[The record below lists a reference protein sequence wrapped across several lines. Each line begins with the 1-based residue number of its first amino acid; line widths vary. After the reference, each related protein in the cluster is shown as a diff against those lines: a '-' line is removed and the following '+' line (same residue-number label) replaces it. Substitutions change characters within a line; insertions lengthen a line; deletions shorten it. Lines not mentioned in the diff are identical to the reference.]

1 MEQFPHSMDQIG
13 VHAADGPHVAD
24 GAGMPIL
31 QEQQKI
37 FQEQQKILQEQMLK
51 QMVLMNEKLLYVEA
65 RMQCSTGK
73 SRTSY
78 Q

>member
-1 MEQFPHSMDQIG
+1 MKQFPNSMDQIG
-13 VHAADGPHVAD
+13 VHEADGPHVAD

-31 QEQQKI
+31 QEQQNI
-37 FQEQQKILQEQMLK
+37 FQEQQQILQEQMLK
-51 QMVLMNEKLLYVEA
+51 QMVLMNEKLLYMET

-78 Q
+78 

>member
-1 MEQFPHSMDQIG
+1 
-13 VHAADGPHVAD
+13 
-24 GAGMPIL
+24 MPIL

-37 FQEQQKILQEQMLK
+37 FQEQRKIFQEQMLK

-78 Q
+78 